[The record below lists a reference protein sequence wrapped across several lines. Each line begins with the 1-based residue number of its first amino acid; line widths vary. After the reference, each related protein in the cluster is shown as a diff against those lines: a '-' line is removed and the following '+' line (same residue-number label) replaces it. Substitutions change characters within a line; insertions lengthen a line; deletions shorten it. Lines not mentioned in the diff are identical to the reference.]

1 MKLDRFLEETFQL
14 SDNALA
20 TLDHQAGMTLDTFS
34 ELMEF
39 YDSDED
45 AAADLI
51 LEYPDIAKLF
61 IEMFV
66 YIHPIM
72 VVSKPNLCY
81 CCNSAVY

>member
-45 AAADLI
+45 AAANLI
-51 LEYPDIAKLF
+51 LEYPDIAKRF

-66 YIHPIM
+66 
-72 VVSKPNLCY
+72 
-81 CCNSAVY
+81 

>member
-39 YDSDED
+39 YYSDED

-51 LEYPDIAKLF
+51 LEYPDIAKQF

-66 YIHPIM
+66 
-72 VVSKPNLCY
+72 
-81 CCNSAVY
+81 

>member
-20 TLDHQAGMTLDTFS
+20 ALDHQAGMTLDVFS

-45 AAADLI
+45 AAASLI
-51 LEYPDIAKLF
+51 LEYPDIAKQF

-66 YIHPIM
+66 
-72 VVSKPNLCY
+72 
-81 CCNSAVY
+81 

>member
-1 MKLDRFLEETFQL
+1 MKLDRFLEETLQL

-20 TLDHQAGMTLDTFS
+20 ALDHQVGMTLDTFS

-45 AAADLI
+45 AAANLI
-51 LEYPDIAKLF
+51 LEYPDIAKHF

-66 YIHPIM
+66 
-72 VVSKPNLCY
+72 
-81 CCNSAVY
+81 

>member
-14 SDNALA
+14 SDNALV

-39 YDSDED
+39 YYSDED

-51 LEYPDIAKLF
+51 LEYPDIAKRF

-66 YIHPIM
+66 
-72 VVSKPNLCY
+72 
-81 CCNSAVY
+81 

>member
-1 MKLDRFLEETFQL
+1 MKLDRFLKETFQL

-20 TLDHQAGMTLDTFS
+20 ALDHQAGMTLDTFS

-45 AAADLI
+45 AAANLI
-51 LEYPDIAKLF
+51 LEYPNIAKRF

-66 YIHPIM
+66 
-72 VVSKPNLCY
+72 
-81 CCNSAVY
+81 

>member
-39 YDSDED
+39 YDSDEG

-51 LEYPDIAKLF
+51 LEYPDIAKQF

-66 YIHPIM
+66 
-72 VVSKPNLCY
+72 
-81 CCNSAVY
+81 